1 LVYIKQQKDD
11 CMTAATATSLD
22 FRSMAQTLVSSRQS
36 RVSTDRELV
45 PAEASVRGQREG
57 QQFLRQPNTPGAT
70 VDQEGLN
77 NNYAVEPQ
85 MYYANFP
92 APEQVRGYLQQ
103 AAVAGLF
110 TVTVLLTAFAVS

>member
-1 LVYIKQQKDD
+1 
-11 CMTAATATSLD
+11 MTAATVTLPD
-22 FRSMAQTLVSSRQS
+22 FRSMAQALVTNSQS

-57 QQFLRQPNTPGAT
+57 QQFLRQPNTLGAT
-70 VDQEGLN
+70 VDQEGLT
-77 NNYAVEPQ
+77 NNYAVEPP

-92 APEQVRGYLQQ
+92 APEQVRGYLKQ
-103 AAVAGLF
+103 AAVAALF

>member
-1 LVYIKQQKDD
+1 
-11 CMTAATATSLD
+11 MTAATTTSLD
-22 FRSMAQTLVSSRQS
+22 FRSMAQALVTNSQF

-45 PAEASVRGQREG
+45 PAEARVRSQREG
-57 QQFLRQPNTPGAT
+57 QQFLRQPNILGAT

-92 APEQVRGYLQQ
+92 APEQVRSYLKQG
-103 AAVAGLF
+103 AVAALL